1 MQNIIAVGQLE
12 KYDSFVHELETL
24 LNKHK
29 VYLSADREGNV
40 QIESIDARK
49 FQYVTMYQ
57 TIYRDSYT
65 PSHIYY
71 ELQTELV

>member
-1 MQNIIAVGQLE
+1 MQNIIEVGQLE
-12 KYDSFVHELETL
+12 RYDPFVHELEEL
-24 LNKHK
+24 LNKYK
-29 VYLSADREGNV
+29 VYLTADREGNV
-40 QIESIDARK
+40 QIESMDARK
-49 FQYVTMYQ
+49 FQYVTVYQ

>member
-1 MQNIIAVGQLE
+1 MSEVIPPDKLE
-12 KYDSFVHELETL
+12 RYDSFVHELEEL
-24 LNKHK
+24 LNKYK

-40 QIESIDARK
+40 QIESMDARK
-49 FQYVTMYQ
+49 FQYVTVYQ

>member
-1 MQNIIAVGQLE
+1 MSEVIPVEELE

-29 VYLSADREGNV
+29 VYLTADREGNV
-40 QIESIDARK
+40 QIESMDARK
-49 FQYVTMYQ
+49 FQYVTVYQ

>member
-1 MQNIIAVGQLE
+1 MSEVIPVEELE

-29 VYLSADREGNV
+29 VYLTADREGNV
-40 QIESIDARK
+40 QIESMDARK
-49 FQYVTMYQ
+49 FEYVTGYQ

-65 PSHIYY
+65 QSHIYY